1 MSLPWIFGPLVT
13 RLMKR
18 FGFRI
23 TAISGCLIISISFCA
38 SSFVDNFW
46 FFLVL
51 FSVTGGLGSAM
62 SYHCSVLVVLRHFV
76 KWRSLAVGITASSS
90 SVGMFVVTQLTEVLI
105 SNYGFKNAL
114 RGWAILFFLATP
126 LAFSYDPKSNVTV
139 DNVKRIEEGSEKNV
153 LVIPAPSLLQNG
165 RFIIYLVSV
174 TPVFFVV
181 YTLSIFLVKFC
192 ESELGISSERGS
204 MLYTY
209 MAISYFFGNH
219 LFCKLSEF
227 KFINIFDL
235 YQFSTTC
242 LGVCLFLLPVATSY
256 KAVVVLSVMF
266 GLMDGGRYGLMPL
279 IVLTCVGQKKIDQ
292 AWGYLTLFIGLSS
305 VIGPVFIGFIADTA
319 HEYGPAFYT
328 AGGIMVFGS
337 TVVFLNRFLKKEN
350 LVEEAHEEKHKF
362 LEFFVQEKETVL

>member
-13 RLMKR
+13 RLIKR
-18 FGFRI
+18 FGFRN

-126 LAFSYDPKSNVTV
+126 LAFSYDAKSDVTV
-139 DNVKRIEEGSEKNV
+139 GNVKRIEEGSEKNV
-153 LVIPAPSLLQNG
+153 EVIPAPSLLQNG

-181 YTLSIFLVKFC
+181 YTLSIFLVSC
-192 ESELGISSERGS
+192 DLT
-204 MLYTY
+204 L
-209 MAISYFFGNH
+209 
-219 LFCKLSEF
+219 L
-227 KFINIFDL
+227 NIFIQITRSL
-235 YQFSTTC
+235 ILSLKT
-242 LGVCLFLLPVATSY
+242 LSY
-256 KAVVVLSVMF
+256 NN
-266 GLMDGGRYGLMPL
+266 
-279 IVLTCVGQKKIDQ
+279 
-292 AWGYLTLFIGLSS
+292 YL
-305 VIGPVFIGFIADTA
+305 
-319 HEYGPAFYT
+319 EYGPWFPPRNIKGTIGTRGVRDNCRRHIPVSFVTIALIFSNPFTPLPLHHGLKTFYKT
-328 AGGIMVFGS
+328 A
-337 TVVFLNRFLKKEN
+337 TLRLLKLEN
-350 LVEEAHEEKHKF
+350 SYVTREDWRLG
-362 LEFFVQEKETVL
+362 LEGVGWE